1 MLGKRQNA
9 LITLNSSHLALTG
22 LASSASIGD
31 KSVMKM
37 LVSKGNGT
45 QSSKRTSPSCRRMR
59 NRGRIRAA
67 SEQGS
72 ALVEFALVM
81 PIFLTVVFGMCSFG
95 FLINEYLQLTEVCNI
110 GAEQLALTRSQ
121 SDPCQVVYNDVVQV
135 SPHLNAPAMIFTFT
149 LNGTVARA
157 IYRRS
162 FLLHCRGHSFCESQS
177 HRSYPRHA
185 EHPICPHQLQRLLP
199 DQPGA
204 DQQLLS
210 DRADYGD
217 SSMNPSNES
226 KTP

>member
-149 LNGTVARA
+149 LNGTVYGPYTGAA
-157 IYRRS
+157 SSCTAAATAFASLNPTAATPVTLNIQYAPTNFNVFYLIS
-162 FLLHCRGHSFCESQS
+162 PVPTSNYFLTAQITE
-177 HRSYPRHA
+177 
-185 EHPICPHQLQRLLP
+185 ILQ
-199 DQPGA
+199 
-204 DQQLLS
+204 
-210 DRADYGD
+210 
-217 SSMNPSNES
+217 
-226 KTP
+226 